1 MSCLKRGSEQKFW
14 TTPELIEALLPFLDA
29 PSTKCLAEIHPLFL
43 NIVQG
48 VTVWKKLLKRSFP
61 DSTSNSWLS
70 EKTLKPLKF
79 KVESLAL
86 ILKMADG
93 TKDPPLELDLL
104 HILCTMFPVRG
115 GHIDPKFVNLSCS
128 CHKNH
133 RVSPLGFMLLETAEG
148 ILGTAEQTLMKVH
161 ATGPGL
167 VESGLIMGLSS
178 RADRQESEFIV
189 ECFGVR
195 CSSKKQAH
203 ALSSLVKNSKWW
215 VHLRFIEVNKGIE
228 KEGWGEM
235 RRAIHG
241 LYTRNPGLDFHID
254 STREAMVEGERTELR
269 AIWEDMVRH
278 GARSYWEVKHEDYN
292 DGFKLYR
299 SMAEKHWGEMEQ
311 ILDMCEEDW
320 KVKVKALNR
329 ELYGERNDD
338 VVWSTD
344 EGEEDED

>member
-86 ILKMADG
+86 ILKMADD
-93 TKDPPLELDLL
+93 TKTPQLDLL
-104 HILCTMFPVRG
+104 HIICTMFPVCG
-115 GHIDPKFVNLSCS
+115 GHIDPKFVNLSCP
-128 CHKNH
+128 CHNNH
-133 RVSPLGFMLLETAEG
+133 RVSPLGFILLETAKG

-161 ATGPGL
+161 ATGPGF

-203 ALSSLVKNSKWW
+203 ALSSLVKNSKW
-215 VHLRFIEVNKGIE
+215 VLLRFIEVNKGIE
-228 KEGWGEM
+228 KEGWEKM
-235 RRAIHG
+235 RRAIQG
-241 LYTRNPGLDFHID
+241 LFTRNPRLHFYIS
-254 STREAMVEGERTELR
+254 STRKAMVEGERADLR

-278 GARSYWEVKHEDYN
+278 DAGKGWNYWEVKYEDN
-292 DGFKLYR
+292 RDGFKLYR
-299 SMAEKHWGEMEQ
+299 SVEEKHWVELEK
-311 ILDMCEEDW
+311 ILDKEVES
-320 KVKVKALNR
+320 
-329 ELYGERNDD
+329 NDD
-338 VVWSTD
+338 VDWSTD
-344 EGEEDED
+344 EGPEDVD